1 MFGPE
6 TLRGVEENTAMDFA
20 QQQRNP
26 AKHLAGLTFVVLL
39 HVAVIYALVNG
50 LARKVVEVIKQ
61 PLETKIIEEVK
72 PPPPPPE
79 VPLPPPPKFVA
90 PPPPYI
96 PPPEVQIQQPPP
108 VQNVITATT
117 NVPPPEAP
125 PPVAPRVVEAPPAP
139 PPPKT
144 VGTVCPN
151 IAMVAGDLR
160 GRFER
165 LAAKSG
171 VTSADVTIEFTV
183 APNGEVKD
191 EKVTQS
197 TNPLV
202 NSLALSGVKRLGCKG
217 QGQDIRLSAPFA
229 FKLQD

>member
-1 MFGPE
+1 
-6 TLRGVEENTAMDFA
+6 MDFA

-183 APNGEVKD
+183 
-191 EKVTQS
+191 
-197 TNPLV
+197 
-202 NSLALSGVKRLGCKG
+202 
-217 QGQDIRLSAPFA
+217 
-229 FKLQD
+229 